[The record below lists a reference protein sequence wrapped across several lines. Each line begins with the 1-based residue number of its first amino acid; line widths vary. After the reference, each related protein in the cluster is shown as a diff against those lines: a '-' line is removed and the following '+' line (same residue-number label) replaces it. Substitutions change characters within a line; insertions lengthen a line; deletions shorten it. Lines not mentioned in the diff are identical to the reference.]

1 MRNLVRVA
9 AAGIALATVLLSSP
23 VTAAAAGTMQ
33 RVGGAG
39 CWSSG
44 SNTFQCFDEFTGGT
58 APFTATG
65 STSNSWAS
73 INQITIGHDFAG
85 DRFEVRVQ
93 GHCTYGKAFR
103 VTLNVSDSSGQTVTL
118 TRHMSCGPTSEI

>member
-9 AAGIALATVLLSSP
+9 AAGIALATALLSSP
-23 VTAAAAGTMQ
+23 VTASAAGTMQ
-33 RVGGAG
+33 RVAGAG

-65 STSNSWAS
+65 STNSWGS
-73 INQITIGHDFAG
+73 INQITIGHDIGG

-93 GHCTYGKAFR
+93 GYCTYGKTLV

-118 TRHMSCGPTSEI
+118 TRHVSCGPTSEI